1 MERNRL
7 YLHCKECA
15 EELAKSSP
23 GVSPKDFAKLEISV
37 SRKGDKNL
45 IHIDC
50 IRHKKN
56 VGTFTLEKLLF
67 TITEC
72 EHCRTRIEEEKKLY
86 H

>member
-1 MERNRL
+1 MAEERL
-7 YLHCKECA
+7 YLHCRECA
-15 EELAKSSP
+15 AELEKSSS
-23 GVSPKDFAKLEISV
+23 GISPKDFAKLEISV

-50 IRHKKN
+50 IRHNKN

-67 TITEC
+67 TTTEC
-72 EHCRTRIEEEKKLY
+72 AHCGTKIEEKKVI